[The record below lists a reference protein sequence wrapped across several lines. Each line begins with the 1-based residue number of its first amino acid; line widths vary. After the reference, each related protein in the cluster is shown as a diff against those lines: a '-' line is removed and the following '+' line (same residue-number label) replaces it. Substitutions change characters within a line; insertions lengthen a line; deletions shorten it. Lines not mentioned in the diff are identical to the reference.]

1 MCCGGE
7 GLKKQILGIPDTEF
21 VRGDVPMT
29 KNEIRILVMA
39 KAAVKPHDIIL
50 DIGAGTGSLSIEA
63 ALLAPQGKVY
73 AVEKNPEALE
83 LIRMNREHFGT
94 GNLEVLAGT
103 APAALQSVP
112 QVDVVFVGGSG
123 GQLKEILEAAFQ
135 LLKPGGR
142 MVVTAVLLETLQES
156 LAFMQGQPGF
166 FQEAFAA
173 QITRVQSLTV
183 GHMLQALNPVYIIV
197 GSKGE

>member
-73 AVEKNPEALE
+73 AVEKNPEA
-83 LIRMNREHFGT
+83 
-94 GNLEVLAGT
+94 
-103 APAALQSVP
+103 
-112 QVDVVFVGGSG
+112 
-123 GQLKEILEAAFQ
+123 
-135 LLKPGGR
+135 
-142 MVVTAVLLETLQES
+142 
-156 LAFMQGQPGF
+156 
-166 FQEAFAA
+166 
-173 QITRVQSLTV
+173 
-183 GHMLQALNPVYIIV
+183 
-197 GSKGE
+197 

>member
-1 MCCGGE
+1 LCCGGE

>member
-1 MCCGGE
+1 
-7 GLKKQILGIPDTEF
+7 LKKQILGIPDTEF